1 MSGSGSTT
9 GSSVWYSLDADRRE
23 AIGLILLY
31 SNELWD
37 HSISV
42 TTTSKANNP
51 NVPLRMATQFL
62 IFEIICGLRDAETF
76 VLNSSN
82 ECGYSGDIFY
92 NAGTDAI
99 SYFAPNYN
107 QLVNLVQ
114 SALEIPSF
122 TGSSSSTAPTITL
135 DGEET
140 SVYDSNGVLSDFS
153 FTDKGGA
160 EFYKSGN
167 TLYITKTGTI
177 SDSTVHTATKSIPSA
192 ENSTYSICGRQC
204 CDHAGGQRQQECPRS
219 SQCGE
224 YQGI

>member
-92 NAGTDAI
+92 NAGADAMLQN
-99 SYFAPNYN
+99 FCGA
-107 QLVNLVQ
+107 
-114 SALEIPSF
+114 
-122 TGSSSSTAPTITL
+122 SSTSRPEVLLWQQTALWHSWHGCFRKNSRRRKKASRSVQTASTAVRSTRKSRHLVSGI
-135 DGEET
+135 DFARCRRQGE
-140 SVYDSNGVLSDFS
+140 
-153 FTDKGGA
+153 
-160 EFYKSGN
+160 
-167 TLYITKTGTI
+167 
-177 SDSTVHTATKSIPSA
+177 SIA
-192 ENSTYSICGRQC
+192 NR
-204 CDHAGGQRQQECPRS
+204 
-219 SQCGE
+219 
-224 YQGI
+224 